1 MKTLMPRLCRSM
13 NEIYAIISE
22 KNRITKLYM
31 LYDLEEIIQIK
42 QLEIILVVGW

>member
-1 MKTLMPRLCRSM
+1 M

>member
-1 MKTLMPRLCRSM
+1 MPRLCRSM
-13 NEIYAIISE
+13 NEIYVIISE